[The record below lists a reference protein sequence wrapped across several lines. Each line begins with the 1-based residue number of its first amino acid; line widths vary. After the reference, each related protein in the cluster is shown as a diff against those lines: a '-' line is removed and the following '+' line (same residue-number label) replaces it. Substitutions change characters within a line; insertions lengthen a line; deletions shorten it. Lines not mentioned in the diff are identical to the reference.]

1 MNLSVWC
8 QVFMEAVL
16 AVVVFGIKIG
26 FNDKGTHPQ
35 DKHSCSWR
43 SRGFRE
49 PPHSVQGGAW
59 STDTWVWEEFS
70 CLVTHCFFSVFFF
83 LQQHYG
89 SELGFRFGLSVDPI
103 LYHLAPQILSLKTQS
118 KIEFLGLFSVCRKVV
133 V

>member
-83 LQQHYG
+83 FTTTLWFRVRVQVWFECRSNIVPFG
-89 SELGFRFGLSVDPI
+89 SSN
-103 LYHLAPQILSLKTQS
+103 
-118 KIEFLGLFSVCRKVV
+118 IEFKNSIKDRVSRTVQCL
-133 V
+133 